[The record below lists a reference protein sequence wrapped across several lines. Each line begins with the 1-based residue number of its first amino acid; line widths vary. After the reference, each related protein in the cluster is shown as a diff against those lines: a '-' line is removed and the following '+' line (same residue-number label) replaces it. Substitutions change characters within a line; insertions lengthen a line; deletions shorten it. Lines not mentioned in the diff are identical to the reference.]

1 MTLDPETATFL
12 IAGPVRI
19 HPRVLRAMATPSLN
33 HRGEYFHGI
42 VAEIRELLP
51 TLFGTSSGRSA
62 ILTGSGSA
70 GLEAVYSSLV
80 RRGERTLVL
89 KNGNFGDRTDEI
101 VRRYG
106 DPVTTIEAPWGQPLP
121 LERVAAELE
130 KGDVR
135 AVCVV
140 HNETSVGLAN
150 RLDEIAPLVKRS
162 GALFLV
168 DGISAVAG
176 IPCPIDAWGVDALV
190 AGSQKGLAAPAG
202 LAIVHLSDRA
212 VGELGPGTFY
222 LDLRKHL
229 DNLEKNDTPW
239 TPAVPLF
246 LALREALLLLK
257 EEGLEN
263 RLTRTHALA
272 EATRAAVAAL
282 NLELFPDPRFASD
295 TVTAVK
301 NPAGLSDADV
311 RKVLQERYHVLL
323 QGGQGSLKGKIFR
336 IGHMGIAEWSDLL
349 VTFAGLERI
358 LAKAGRLPSSAVS
371 LKAIAE
377 RMPPAG

>member
-1 MTLDPETATFL
+1 MTFDPETATFL

-19 HPRVLRAMATPSLN
+19 HPRVLRAMSLPSLN
-33 HRGEYFHGI
+33 HRGDYFHG
-42 VAEIRELLP
+42 VVEEIRELLP
-51 TLFGTSSGRSA
+51 VLFGARGHQA

-70 GLEAVYSSLV
+70 GLEAMYSGLI

-89 KNGNFGDRTDEI
+89 ANGNFGERSDLI

-106 DPVTTIEAPWGQPLP
+106 DAVTTLTAPWGQPLP
-121 LERVAAELE
+121 LDAAIREIE
-130 KGDVR
+130 KGDLR

-140 HNETSVGLAN
+140 HNETSAGLQNDLAT
-150 RLDEIAPLVKRS
+150 LAPHVRRS

-176 IPCPIDAWGVDALV
+176 IPVPIQAWGIDALV

-202 LAIVHLSDRA
+202 LALVHLSDRA
-212 VGELGPGTFY
+212 VKELQPGTFY
-222 LDLRKHL
+222 LDLVEHL
-229 DNLEKNDTPW
+229 KNLEKNDTPW

-257 EEGLEN
+257 EETLEG
-263 RLTRTHALA
+263 RLRKTHTLA
-272 EATRAAVAAL
+272 DATRAAVAAL
-282 NLELFPDPRFASD
+282 GLSLLPDVAHASD
-295 TVTAVK
+295 TVTAVR
-301 NPAGLSDADV
+301 NPAGLEDAQV
-311 RKVLQERYHVLL
+311 RKVLQETYNVLL

-336 IGHMGIAEWSDLL
+336 IGHMGIADWPDLL

-358 LAKAGRLPSSAVS
+358 LEKAGTLPRRGAA
-371 LKAIAE
+371 LEAILA
-377 RMPPAG
+377 RMPSPP